1 MKRIIVIVAVI
12 AACIMSD
19 ASVAFS
25 QNRTGVV
32 TSSSMIVTRTKIK
45 KEKDPVPIKWQN
57 NIDATVTQYTQ
68 LSYTGGWRFGNFL
81 FLGFGAGIQINY
93 KTMPWDENG
102 LLSIKD
108 FNIDDLTMEGHYTPD
123 DFDGYYSAGRIAV
136 PVYLNIKFRFMK
148 TKVAPYLSAAAGVL
162 AHRGYHYEIREDL
175 DIYDPNYGYYRY
187 DENLFEKY
195 GVEGS
200 LFAEIMIGVDFRLKN
215 GSDISIGLGPIWKG
229 AGSGV
234 DMNSYHIRP
243 SEVAIGGFKLGYS
256 F

>member
-45 KEKDPVPIKWQN
+45 KEKDPIPIKWQN
-57 NIDATVTQYTQ
+57 NIDATVSPQYTQ

-81 FLGFGAGIQINY
+81 FLGFGTGIQINY
-93 KTMPWDENG
+93 KTLPWDENG
-102 LLSIKD
+102 ILSIKD
-108 FNIDDLTMEGHYTPD
+108 FNRDDLTMEGHYTPD
-123 DFDGYYSAGRIAV
+123 DFDGYYNAGRIAV
-136 PVYLNIKFRFMK
+136 PVYLNMKFRFMK

-162 AHRGYHYEIREDL
+162 AHRSYRYELRQDL
-175 DIYDPNYGYYRY
+175 DLYDPNYGYYSY

-215 GSDISIGLGPIWKG
+215 GSDISIGLGPIWIGERSG
-229 AGSGV
+229 ANI
-234 DMNSYHIRP
+234 NSYHIDTNA
-243 SEVAIGGFKLGYS
+243 SIGGYKLGYS